1 MFTLERKSFLMDS
14 AYVQNSAKSV
24 GDWENIRGKFAA
36 TLVINLYWVF
46 NSATNEKGF
55 DYLLSRSK

>member
-14 AYVQNSAKSV
+14 AYVQNSVKSV
-24 GDWENIRGKFAA
+24 GNWENIRGEFAA
-36 TLVINLYWVF
+36 TLIINLYWVF
-46 NSATNEKGF
+46 NRATNENVF